1 MTTMRQSPPDTAE
14 GDLHDEQCRLSIMRW
29 NPGDRREREEELP
42 SRSLPHIFPLGSP
55 LEVSHGLQRW
65 LLHPVQQKHFC
76 ELRRLSQGTSHW
88 QKMQIRSVGALMRWR
103 QGLLDQMPHRR
114 ERAVHH
120 DECACQQ
127 QMRQTQELGC
137 ALAHCPG
144 GVSSRRSG
152 HAWSQAT

>member
-1 MTTMRQSPPDTAE
+1 MTTMRQSPLDTAE
-14 GDLHDEQCRLSIMRW
+14 GDLQDEQCRLSIMRW
-29 NPGDRREREEELP
+29 NPEEELP
-42 SRSLPHIFPLGSP
+42 SRSLPHIFPLGSL

-65 LLHPVQQKHFC
+65 LLHPFQQKHFC

-88 QKMQIRSVGALMRWR
+88 QKKQIRSVGALMRWR

-114 ERAVHH
+114 QRAVHH

-127 QMRQTQELGC
+127 LRQTEELVC
-137 ALAHCPG
+137 ALAHCSG
-144 GVSSRRSG
+144 GVGSRRSG

>member
-14 GDLHDEQCRLSIMRW
+14 SDLHDEQCRLSIMRW

-42 SRSLPHIFPLGSP
+42 SRSLPHIFPLGSL

-88 QKMQIRSVGALMRWR
+88 QKKQIRSVGALMRWR

-114 ERAVHH
+114 ECAVHH
-120 DECACQQ
+120 DQCACQQ
-127 QMRQTQELGC
+127 QLRQTQELGC
-137 ALAHCPG
+137 ALAHCSE

-152 HAWSQAT
+152 HGSQAT